1 MSKNLGKSLTET
13 LKEQATNFSKWQSAS
28 QAILNG
34 CKSLKKMSNSVEEVN
49 DSLVELGKQNNK
61 REPIALYSWRLYL
74 QQQILN
80 GTIWNIQIVILIIT
94 ILSGLFKSDIPVKR
108 EEDMEGGVK
117 CSYVNQ
123 LVLPVHIEKS
133 IFR

>member
-61 REPIALYSWRLYL
+61 REPVALYSWRLYL
-74 QQQILN
+74 QQQVLD

-94 ILSGLFKSDIPVKR
+94 VLSDLFKSDIPVK
-108 EEDMEGGVK
+108 
-117 CSYVNQ
+117 
-123 LVLPVHIEKS
+123 EKRIYGRRCEVS
-133 IFR
+133 